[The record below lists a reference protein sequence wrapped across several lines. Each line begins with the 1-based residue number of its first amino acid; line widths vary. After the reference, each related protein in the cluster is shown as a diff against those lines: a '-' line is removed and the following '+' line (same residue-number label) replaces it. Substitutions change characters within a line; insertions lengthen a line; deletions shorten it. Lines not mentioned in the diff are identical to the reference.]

1 MNQSDDRYIT
11 DDLSDIETKELMQEL
26 PNYFTFSGDISH
38 TAYLSWRFDLNR
50 EIENQFFDMAKG
62 YFETSI
68 ALIEKCVDDNRN
80 KKADIWIFPIMF
92 NIVHGIEIYLK
103 GFNSLY
109 RIYMNLENSG
119 ELQESKIE
127 GKHDIRQL
135 CQVAIK
141 LLKDSK
147 NTELL
152 DEMLFVQKFIE
163 ILYQNTDDMTFAR
176 YPITA
181 KKENQFYVGSNCN
194 VTIDLNVLRQ
204 WVLRVFTILDNVS
217 GFIDYQTDQMKEWRS
232 EMLSYYD
239 SY

>member
-1 MNQSDDRYIT
+1 MPQSDDRYIT

-26 PNYFTFSGDISH
+26 PNYFNFSGDISH
-38 TAYLSWRFDLNR
+38 TAYLNWRFDFNR
-50 EIENQFFDMAKG
+50 EIENQFFDMSKG

-68 ALIEKCVDDNRN
+68 VLIEKCIDDNRD

-109 RIYMNLENSG
+109 RIYLNLENSG

-135 CQVAIK
+135 CQVAVK

-147 NTELL
+147 NLNYWMKCFLYKSLL
-152 DEMLFVQKFIE
+152 KYFIR
-163 ILYQNTDDMTFAR
+163 ILM
-176 YPITA
+176 I
-181 KKENQFYVGSNCN
+181 
-194 VTIDLNVLRQ
+194 
-204 WVLRVFTILDNVS
+204 
-217 GFIDYQTDQMKEWRS
+217 
-232 EMLSYYD
+232 
-239 SY
+239 

>member
-1 MNQSDDRYIT
+1 MAQSNDRYIT
-11 DDLSDIETKELMQEL
+11 DDLRDIETKELMREL
-26 PNYFTFSGDISH
+26 PNYFDFSGDISH
-38 TAYLSWRFDLNR
+38 TAYLNWRFDFNR
-50 EIENQFFDMAKG
+50 EIENAFFDMAKG
-62 YFETSI
+62 YFKTSI
-68 ALIEKCVDDNRN
+68 VLIEKCIDDNHD

-92 NIVHGIEIYLK
+92 NIVHGVEIYLK

-109 RIYMNLENSG
+109 RIYINLENSG
-119 ELQESKIE
+119 EIQESKIE

-147 NTELL
+147 NTKLL

-181 KKENQFYVGSNCN
+181 KKENQFYVESNCN

-204 WVLRVFTILDNVS
+204 WVLRAFTILDNIS
-217 GFIDYQTDQMKEWRS
+217 GFIDYQTDQIKERRS
-232 EMLSYYD
+232 EILSHYD
-239 SY
+239 PY